1 MKVDP
6 NSAGFCDHR
15 LERISEHL
23 EQNYINTG
31 KIPGCQVLIGRRGH
45 VAYFRSF
52 GFADKER
59 EVAVRDDTIFRIY
72 SMTKPITSIAL
83 MMLFEEGRLQLTDP
97 VHKFIPSWKNQRVWV
112 KGEGKSMELRSPSEP
127 VSIAHLL
134 SHTSGLT
141 YGESL
146 FPSDHPVDKLYGS
159 IREDKKSLAAFVDEF
174 AQIPLRF
181 DPGTR
186 WCYSLSTDVCGALVE
201 IISGQTF
208 SEFLSE
214 RIFIPLEMFD
224 TAFTISDEKVP
235 RLAANYERDENK
247 NLVLI
252 DDPVKSIYANTGR
265 LQSGGGGLLSTT
277 ADYSKFCEMLLG
289 GGKYLG
295 CRIIGDRTLK
305 MMSQNHLPKNAD
317 LASVAMGSFSETAYE
332 GVGFGLGFA
341 QTLSEVR
348 AQNLGAG
355 DFYWG
360 GMASTIFWVDP
371 KESMFCVFMTQLV
384 PSRTFNFR
392 GQLKALVYSSI
403 ED

>member
-15 LERISEHL
+15 LERVSEHL
-23 EQNYINTG
+23 EQNYINPG

>member
-1 MKVDP
+1 MQVDP
-6 NSAGFCDHR
+6 NSAGFCDQR
-15 LERISEHL
+15 LERISDHL
-23 EQNYINTG
+23 ERNYIVPG

-45 VAYFRSF
+45 VAYSRSF

-59 EVAVRDDTIFRIY
+59 KVPVSDDTIFRIY

-97 VHKFIPSWKNQRVWV
+97 VHRFIPSWKDQRVWV
-112 KGEGKSMELRSPSEP
+112 KGEGVDMELRSPKQP

-134 SHTSGLT
+134 THMSGLT

-146 FPSDHPVDKLYGS
+146 FPSDHPVDKLYGPLRDS
-159 IREDKKSLAAFVDEF
+159 QTSLTGFVDKLSM
-174 AQIPLRF
+174 IPLRF
-181 DPGTR
+181 DPGTN
-186 WCYSLSTDVCGALVE
+186 WCYSLATDVCGALVE
-201 IISGQTF
+201 IISGQSF
-208 SEFLSE
+208 SEFLGE
-214 RIFIPLEMFD
+214 RIFEPLDMSD
-224 TAFTISDEKVP
+224 TSFTISDEKVP
-235 RLAANYERDENK
+235 RLAANYERGQDK

-252 DDPVKSIYANTGR
+252 DDPVESIYADKRR

-277 ADYSKFCEMLLG
+277 ADYAKFCEMLLG
-289 GGKYLG
+289 GGKYNG

-305 MMSQNHLPKNAD
+305 MMCQNHLPMNAD

-341 QTLSEVR
+341 STLNEVN
-348 AQNLGAG
+348 AHILGEG

-371 KESMFCVFMTQLV
+371 RESMFCVFMTQLV
-384 PSRTFNFR
+384 PSGTFNFR
-392 GQLKALVYSSI
+392 GQLKSIVYSSI

>member
-97 VHKFIPSWKNQRVWV
+97 VYKFIPSWKNQRVWV

-159 IREDKKSLAAFVDEF
+159 IREDKKSLAAFVDEL

>member
-15 LERISEHL
+15 LERVSEHL
-23 EQNYINTG
+23 EQNYINPG

-97 VHKFIPSWKNQRVWV
+97 VYKFIPSWKNQRVWV

>member
-15 LERISEHL
+15 LERVSEHL
-23 EQNYINTG
+23 EQNYINPG

-348 AQNLGAG
+348 AQNLGVG

>member
-159 IREDKKSLAAFVDEF
+159 IREDKKSLAAFVDEL

>member
-15 LERISEHL
+15 LERVSEHL
-23 EQNYINTG
+23 EQNYINPG

-97 VHKFIPSWKNQRVWV
+97 VYKFIPSWKNQRVWV

-159 IREDKKSLAAFVDEF
+159 IREDKKSLAAFVDEL

>member
-1 MKVDP
+1 MRVDP
-6 NSAGFCDHR
+6 NSAGFCDQR

-23 EQNYINTG
+23 ERNYIAPG
-31 KIPGCQVLIGRRGH
+31 KIPGCQVSVGRRGH
-45 VAYFRSF
+45 LAYHRSF

-59 EVAVRDDTIFRIY
+59 EVPVDDDTIFRIY
-72 SMTKPITSIAL
+72 SMSKPITSLAL

-97 VHKFIPSWKNQRVWV
+97 VHKFIPSWKGQQVWV
-112 KGEGKSMELRSPSEP
+112 KGEGENMELRSPIEP

-134 SHTSGLT
+134 THMSGLT
-141 YGESL
+141 YGEYL

-159 IREDKKSLAAFVDEF
+159 IRDDKKSLVSFADEL
-174 AQIPLRF
+174 ALIPLRF

-186 WCYSLSTDVCGALVE
+186 WCYSLATDVCGALVE
-201 IISGQTF
+201 IISGQPF
-208 SEFLSE
+208 SEFLRE
-214 RIFIPLEMFD
+214 RIFEPLEMYD
-224 TAFTISDEKVP
+224 TGFTISNDKVP
-235 RLAANYERDENK
+235 RFAANYERDENK

-252 DDPVKSIYANTGR
+252 DDPVESVYSDSGR

-295 CRIIGDRTLK
+295 CRIIGHRTLK
-305 MMSQNHLPKNAD
+305 MMCQNHLPKNAD

-348 AQNLGAG
+348 TQNIGAG

-371 KESMFCVFMTQLV
+371 KESMYCVFMTQLV
-384 PSRTFNFR
+384 PSTTFNIR

>member
-252 DDPVKSIYANTGR
+252 DDPVKSIYAKTGR

>member
-97 VHKFIPSWKNQRVWV
+97 VYKFIPSWKNQRVWV

>member
-15 LERISEHL
+15 LERVSEHL
-23 EQNYINTG
+23 EQNYINPG

-97 VHKFIPSWKNQRVWV
+97 VYKFIPSWKNQRVWV

-159 IREDKKSLAAFVDEF
+159 IREDKKSLAAFVDEL

-348 AQNLGAG
+348 AQNLGVG